1 MRMIKLP
8 VDIADKV
15 GCSRDLIRKI
25 NRGAR
30 NPGFHLFMLIQEEMQ
45 KRGVTLKA
53 RDFYKDTQ
61 KAPKSTPSMKKDR
74 EPDPSN

>member
-1 MRMIKLP
+1 MIKLP

-15 GCSRDLIRKI
+15 GCTRDLIRKI

-30 NPGFHLFMLIQEEMQ
+30 NPGFYLFMLIQEEME

-53 RDFYKDTQ
+53 RDLYKP
-61 KAPKSTPSMKKDR
+61 PKIAPSMEGALAEGR
-74 EPDPSN
+74 SH

>member
-15 GCSRDLIRKI
+15 GCSRDLIRKV

-30 NPGFHLFMLIQEEMQ
+30 NPGFYLFMLIQEEMER
-45 KRGVTLKA
+45 RGVTLKA
-53 RDFYKDTQ
+53 RDIYEP
-61 KAPKSTPSMKKDR
+61 PKSTPSVEGASEEDQS
-74 EPDPSN
+74 P